1 MSDDDFLSKLYA
13 EDRIPYALDLIFNL
27 VGDLLDGYS
36 FQSMDAF
43 MVKHGCLPVF
53 GHVAEN
59 PNFAALDAVIRDV
72 DLTRVSSTVALGFL
86 SAPYPARKHLKEY
99 LPYRERFRK
108 HLIKT
113 QSRKYAKDLLGNLF
127 Q

>member
-1 MSDDDFLSKLYA
+1 MSAAFFEKLYA
-13 EDRIPYALDLIFNL
+13 EHRIPYALDLIFKL
-27 VGDLLDGYS
+27 VDDLLDDYS
-36 FQSMDAF
+36 FQSMDEF
-43 MVKHGCLPVF
+43 MARHGSLPVF
-53 GHVAEN
+53 YHEAKN

-86 SAPYPARKHLKEY
+86 SAPYSARAHLKEY
-99 LPYRERFRK
+99 APYRERFRK

-127 Q
+127 K